1 MCEAAQQKRKQRTQ
15 AGADAGTSGAGRG
28 TREEVGELAK
38 LRKTRR
44 SAPRD
49 GEAADAEMTSPAH
62 GEEQQQRFTE
72 RLACNAEEFTE
83 RTVMAHEDRGK
94 RERKRAMYPGMIS
107 GSPPKRTK
115 AQGKK
120 RASEEVRHT
129 GGAMKLKIRASTK
142 LLERIERG
150 AEERRA

>member
-1 MCEAAQQKRKQRTQ
+1 MRM
-15 AGADAGTSGAGRG
+15 GADAGTSSKRRD
-28 TREEVGELAK
+28 TREEVEKLAQS
-38 LRKTRR
+38 RKTRR
-44 SAPRD
+44 SAPSD
-49 GEAADAEMTSPAH
+49 GEAADAVITSPAH
-62 GEEQQQRFTE
+62 GAKQQQRFTE
-72 RLACNAEEFTE
+72 RLTEEFTE

-150 AEERRA
+150 AEERRT